1 MLPFGSLTLGID
13 MEPLKHSL
21 TLIPPEPPCS
31 NSKKETF
38 CCFPT
43 LIHFVH
49 IYIEKKWMRLC
60 LRLFFD
66 IWLAFCR
73 GIGGAPPTSVFAV
86 TEWAIANEV
95 AIKYEACQTLKL
107 HFEMRKFLT
116 SKEKMIATL
125 VAIGAGFKLD

>member
-1 MLPFGSLTLGID
+1 
-13 MEPLKHSL
+13 
-21 TLIPPEPPCS
+21 
-31 NSKKETF
+31 
-38 CCFPT
+38 
-43 LIHFVH
+43 
-49 IYIEKKWMRLC
+49 MRLC

-86 TEWAIANEV
+86 TEWALANEV
-95 AIKYEACQTLKL
+95 AIKYDACQTLKL